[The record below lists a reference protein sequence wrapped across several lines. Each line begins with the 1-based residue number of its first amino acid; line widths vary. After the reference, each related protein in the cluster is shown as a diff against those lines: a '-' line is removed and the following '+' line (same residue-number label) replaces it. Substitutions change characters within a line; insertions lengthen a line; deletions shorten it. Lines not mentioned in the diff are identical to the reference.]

1 MCFSDKL
8 VIVSGSSSGIGKACA
23 ETLLES
29 EAMVIGID
37 SDNHSIEHPK
47 YIHYSVD
54 VREEGKIAA
63 IANEVHSKY
72 GNIAGLVNAAGI
84 FSHSK
89 PFFDLGIDEWND
101 VIETNLTGVFILSKY
116 VAQKMIP
123 NKSGKIVNISC
134 IRSKIYRP
142 HMTEYAAAKG
152 GVVALTSAMALDL
165 APYHIMVNSV
175 APGFTHTGMTAKSF
189 EHPDIRKSSEDLIPA
204 GRIAEPKDIAN
215 VVLFLLSDK
224 ADYITGETI
233 FADGGYSILK

>member
-8 VIVSGSSSGIGKACA
+8 VIVSGRSSGIGKACA

-37 SDNHSIEHPK
+37 SDNNSIEHPK

-89 PFFDLGIDEWND
+89 PFLIWE
-101 VIETNLTGVFILSKY
+101 LMS
-116 VAQKMIP
+116 
-123 NKSGKIVNISC
+123 
-134 IRSKIYRP
+134 
-142 HMTEYAAAKG
+142 
-152 GVVALTSAMALDL
+152 
-165 APYHIMVNSV
+165 
-175 APGFTHTGMTAKSF
+175 GMT
-189 EHPDIRKSSEDLIPA
+189 
-204 GRIAEPKDIAN
+204 
-215 VVLFLLSDK
+215 
-224 ADYITGETI
+224 
-233 FADGGYSILK
+233 